1 MQEYH
6 DGILL
11 FDLTDKMVWSKAVT
25 DTAGLEKFHEANRSK
40 YMWKE
45 RVKVFTYS
53 FLNEKA
59 KKDGM
64 KMAQAGKTPDE
75 IKAKLNKKIAGT
87 VVVTEQKAEKGEH
100 AAMDKLWDQKG
111 VVDIPNEG
119 TSYRFYYVEG
129 IVQPEP
135 KTLKEAKGMVTS
147 DYQNHLEKEWIAE
160 MRSRYPVTVNEE
172 VVKSLY
178 Q

>member
-1 MQEYH
+1 
-6 DGILL
+6 
-11 FDLTDKMVWSKAVT
+11 
-25 DTAGLEKFHEANRSK
+25 
-40 YMWKE
+40 
-45 RVKVFTYS
+45 
-53 FLNEKA
+53 
-59 KKDGM
+59 
-64 KMAQAGKTPDE
+64 
-75 IKAKLNKKIAGT
+75 
-87 VVVTEQKAEKGEH
+87 
-100 AAMDKLWDQKG
+100 
-111 VVDIPNEG
+111 
-119 TSYRFYYVEG
+119 VEG